1 MKISLTRVYTWIAS
15 LGLLLQGGSTL
26 AALLIPEVDRALPG
40 LLRETQMVI
49 SHSILHL
56 VSGLIGLATL
66 RFGGHRG
73 AWLFALGFGTF
84 YVALGIAGGLSGQ
97 PLGLGLKPFDHPFH
111 VVLGG
116 AGLLAVGI
124 EYLWTRKGR
133 RSHA

>member
-1 MKISLTRVYTWIAS
+1 
-15 LGLLLQGGSTL
+15 
-26 AALLIPEVDRALPG
+26 
-40 LLRETQMVI
+40 MVI
-49 SHSILHL
+49 SHSLLHL

-66 RFGGHRG
+66 RFGGPRG
-73 AWLFALGFGTF
+73 AWLFALAFGTF
-84 YVALGIAGGLSGQ
+84 YVALGIAGEFSGQ
-97 PLGLGLKPFDHPFH
+97 PLGLGLKAFDHPFH